1 MTSPG
6 TSASGRRSGEWA
18 LTLPSFG
25 WMVVFFFLPALIVV
39 FLSFKPADTLGGV
52 GEGWT
57 LENWRALA
65 EEQYRPI
72 LWRTL
77 WLSTATSCL
86 CVLLALPCALVMARA
101 RGAWRHLLLLAVVIP
116 FWTNFLIRIFA
127 WKSLMHPDGLLSRL
141 CRAAGLLGEDNQLL
155 YNSGAVLLVMVY
167 TQLPFAIL
175 PLYAAAEKFDFSLLE
190 AARDLGASALRAVWS
205 VFVPGVSRGIG
216 TAFLATFVCTL
227 GMYVVPDVVGG
238 TDTEML
244 GNRIAQRVRTDRN
257 LPLAAALSGAMLGMV
272 GLIFLAQAVA
282 RRLVLGPK
290 HGTASPAAASKSIP
304 NPSGGS

>member
-1 MTSPG
+1 MSG
-6 TSASGRRSGEWA
+6 TSRSRTGEVL

-25 WMVVFFFLPALIVV
+25 WMLVCFFIPALIVLY
-39 FLSFKPADTLGGV
+39 LSFKPADSMGGV

-57 LENWRALA
+57 LAHWSALV

-77 WLSTATSCL
+77 WLSTATSCI
-86 CVLLALPCALVMARA
+86 CVLLAVPCSLVLARLQ
-101 RGAWRHLLLLAVVIP
+101 GAWRHVLLLLVVIP

-127 WKSLMHPDGLLSRL
+127 WKSLLHPEGFLSSTLRSAGLLS
-141 CRAAGLLGEDNQLL
+141 EDAQLL
-155 YNSGAVLLVMVY
+155 YNSGSVLLVMVY

-190 AARDLGASALRAVWS
+190 AARDLGASARRAIWS
-205 VFVPGVSRGIG
+205 VFVPGVSRGIA
-216 TAFLATFVCTL
+216 TAFLSTFVCTL
-227 GMYVVPDVVGG
+227 GMYVVPDIVGG

-272 GLIFLAQAVA
+272 ALMFLAQALVK
-282 RRLVLGPK
+282 RLL
-290 HGTASPAAASKSIP
+290 TAPE
-304 NPSGGS
+304 GGSPYVLSVSSSGAAGNEK

>member
-1 MTSPG
+1 MSKAPAKSQSRT
-6 TSASGRRSGEWA
+6 GEIL

-25 WMVVFFFLPALIVV
+25 WMLVCFFIPALIVLY
-39 FLSFKPADTLGGV
+39 LSFKPADSLGGV

-57 LENWRALA
+57 LAHWRAVA

-77 WLSTATSCL
+77 WLSTATSCI
-86 CVLLALPCALVMARA
+86 CVLLAVPCSLVLARLQ
-101 RGAWRHLLLLAVVIP
+101 GAWRHVLLLLVVIP

-127 WKSLMHPDGLLSRL
+127 WKSLLHPEGFLGNSL
-141 CRAAGLLGEDNQLL
+141 RAAGLLSEDAQLL

-190 AARDLGASALRAVWS
+190 AARDLGASATRAIWS
-205 VFVPGVSRGIG
+205 VFVPGVSRGIA

-227 GMYVVPDVVGG
+227 GMYVVPDIVGG

-272 GLIFLAQAVA
+272 ALMFLAQALVK
-282 RRLVLGPK
+282 RLFTGPEMDS
-290 HGTASPAAASKSIP
+290 GYLPKSQ
-304 NPSGGS
+304 NAK

>member
-1 MTSPG
+1 MSSTPTTSRNR
-6 TSASGRRSGEWA
+6 TGEIL

-25 WMVVFFFLPALIVV
+25 WMLVCFFIPALIVLY
-39 FLSFKPADTLGGV
+39 LSFKPADSMGGV

-57 LENWRALA
+57 LAHWRALG

-77 WLSTATSCL
+77 WLSTATSCI
-86 CVLLALPCALVMARA
+86 CVLLAVPCSLVLARLQ
-101 RGAWRHLLLLAVVIP
+101 GAWRHVLLLLVVIP

-127 WKSLMHPDGLLSRL
+127 WKSLLHPEGFLSNLLRSTGFL
-141 CRAAGLLGEDNQLL
+141 SEDAQLL

-190 AARDLGASALRAVWS
+190 AARDLGASATRAIWS
-205 VFVPGVSRGIG
+205 IFVPGVSRGIA

-227 GMYVVPDVVGG
+227 GMYVVPDIVGG

-244 GNRIAQRVRTDRN
+244 GNRIAQRVRSDRN

-272 GLIFLAQAVA
+272 ALMFVMQAVVKKLLTAAEVNSGYLPQA
-282 RRLVLGPK
+282 RMQNEK
-290 HGTASPAAASKSIP
+290 
-304 NPSGGS
+304 